1 MRRFVRW
8 LLALCVMLVAATA
21 GAQTPSAGGAL
32 DGALLPRELDA
43 LGAWVAAHDQPKC
56 TEHCFV
62 LQRMTLTGSID
73 DGLAF
78 ELEGSVLAKGAVAI
92 PLFGPPSQVRLEK
105 VTEDGK
111 PAAIGFESDHYF
123 AYTASKHFLL
133 KGNLGLPNDRALV
146 IVGPLNTLEAN
157 LSKGGVVEGAK
168 LSGLA
173 STTIHF
179 QADAKATETAEPPVF
194 QLSRAIRVQRETTFE
209 WRLVLRAGTDLGVVR
224 MPLTNGEKVLDV
236 NGVTGWH
243 VEGTE
248 LVLPTAG
255 RSASI
260 VITGTLEG
268 LGTIAGAQPG
278 TIEKTFANDPR
289 STYEWWQIEA
299 DPEHRVTVGGDA
311 KQLDGAES
319 PFPRTP
325 ASRLFLVGKGQS
337 IALSVETLSS
347 IEALAAVIHQHDRML
362 VLTDRGE
369 LVSDESITYEN
380 NGIDYLRFTP
390 AGRPIFLASDG
401 LSQRILHDMAGG
413 DSLLIA
419 LRKGMHSARVQTLS
433 QTTLGLLGGRLV
445 LPSATYPLTASRAQ
459 ITIGLPRGV
468 HPVVLFGGDRAQWF
482 VDVEDAIAVAAALVL
497 AWLAFKTRSQR
508 ALAFVS
514 LATLWVFSHPVF
526 LVAVAAVIAI
536 PVARLAARLF
546 ARGASGRGRWAFA
559 GIAGLL
565 LLVGLGAMVQR
576 KSTVARE
583 ESGNVYGSEQALRYD
598 LPAASNAAPPEGKA
612 AYDSMENDKLAGKK
626 IGGLDAKEKS
636 KSGDEATLSFQSA
649 GEAYSDLVTKAT
661 IDGVTPVALP
671 LPRYERAIVVSRE
684 LVTEQRPFRPTL
696 VYVTDAT
703 LLAIAVLGVLATL
716 SLVYLRRAD
725 LLALRDRIRALLA
738 ERPTPAPLVPDPAPA
753 APPAE

>member
-1 MRRFVRW
+1 MQRLVRW
-8 LLALCVMLVAATA
+8 LLVLCVLSIAATA
-21 GAQTPSAGGAL
+21 GAQTPGLEGAL
-32 DGALLPRELDA
+32 IPRELEA
-43 LGAWVAAHDQPKC
+43 LGAWVAAHDQAKC

-62 LQRMTLTGSID
+62 LQRMTLTGSVD

-78 ELEGSVLAKGAVAI
+78 ELEGGVLANGAVAI
-92 PLFGPPSQVRLEK
+92 PLFGPPSQVRLDK

-123 AYTASKHFLL
+123 AYTASKHFVL
-133 KGNLGLPNDRALV
+133 KGTIGLPNDRALV
-146 IVGPLNTLEAN
+146 VIGPLNTLEAN
-157 LSKGGVVEGAK
+157 LGKGGVVEGAK
-168 LSGLA
+168 LSGLS

-179 QADAKATETAEPPVF
+179 EADAKTKESAEPPVF

-224 MPLTNGEKVLDV
+224 LPLSNGEKVLDV
-236 NGVTGWH
+236 SGVTGWRI
-243 VEGTE
+243 EGTE

-260 VITGTLEG
+260 VVTGALDG

-278 TIEKTFANDPR
+278 TIAKTFGIDAR

-311 KQLDGAES
+311 KQLDGADS

-390 AGRPIFLASDG
+390 AGRPIFMATDG
-401 LSQRILHDMAGG
+401 LSQRILHDMASG

-419 LRKGMHSARVQTLS
+419 LRKGVHSARVQTLS
-433 QTTLGLLGGRLV
+433 QTTLGLFGGRLS
-445 LPSATYPLTASRAQ
+445 LPPSTYPLTASRAQ
-459 ITIGLPRGV
+459 ITIGLPQGI
-468 HPVVLFGGDRAQWF
+468 HPIALFGGERPQWF
-482 VDVEDAIAVAAALVL
+482 FAVEDGFALAAAVVL
-497 AWLAFKTRSQR
+497 AWVVFKTRSRR
-508 ALAFVS
+508 ALSLVALASLWLFSHAAFV
-514 LATLWVFSHPVF
+514 VV
-526 LVAVAAVIAI
+526 VAGAIAI
-536 PVARLAARLF
+536 PLARIAARLLGK
-546 ARGASGRGRWAFA
+546 GASSRARWAVA
-559 GIAGLL
+559 GVTALAVLI
-565 LLVGLGAMVQR
+565 GLGAMVER
-576 KSTVARE
+576 KSSKVRE
-583 ESGNVYGSEQALRYD
+583 LEVNAPANSIQPRFVDGDGKDVTESTAQDVS
-598 LPAASNAAPPEGKA
+598 
-612 AYDSMENDKLAGKK
+612 GKK
-626 IGGLDAKEKS
+626 LGGLQAGNDEKS
-636 KSGDEATLSFQSA
+636 KSYGNEAGLALEKS
-649 GEAYSDLVTKAT
+649 GELYADLVAKAT

-671 LPRYERAIVVSRE
+671 LPRFERMIVVSRE
-684 LVTEQRPFRPTL
+684 LVTDARPFRPTL
-696 VYVTDAT
+696 IYVTDAT
-703 LLAIAVLGVLATL
+703 LAVVAGLGILSGLVLLYLHRALLL
-716 SLVYLRRAD
+716 SW
-725 LLALRDRIRALLA
+725 RDRIRALLA
-738 ERPTPAPLVPDPAPA
+738 ERPAPIAAEPAPV